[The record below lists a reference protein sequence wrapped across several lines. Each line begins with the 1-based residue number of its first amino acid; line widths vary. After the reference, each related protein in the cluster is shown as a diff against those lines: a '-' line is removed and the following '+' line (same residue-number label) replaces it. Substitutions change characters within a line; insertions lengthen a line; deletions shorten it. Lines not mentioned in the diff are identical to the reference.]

1 MNVCTYAAAAGGTWP
16 PSSQPGSTTFALS
29 WTNTHEPCITI
40 VASCSPRQSGDW
52 HQPTTTHARCT
63 QSVFAIFYANFSL
76 FGRSNLKQWMSTKL
90 IIKMELHNN
99 RVGDFRKRIKS
110 QQSDP
115 AKKIPVRCEIQFSP
129 PALPGFNNSSED
141 TIGFLIF
148 TRDAAN
154 QGMLFVLQ
162 VYSYWIVRTFPIS
175 KTEYPWEIFI
185 PAS

>member
-1 MNVCTYAAAAGGTWP
+1 MNIYQTYPLNDRA
-16 PSSQPGSTTFALS
+16 
-29 WTNTHEPCITI
+29 
-40 VASCSPRQSGDW
+40 
-52 HQPTTTHARCT
+52 
-63 QSVFAIFYANFSL
+63 
-76 FGRSNLKQWMSTKL
+76 
-90 IIKMELHNN
+90 
-99 RVGDFRKRIKS
+99 GDFCKTIKS

-162 VYSYWIVRTFPIS
+162 VYSY
-175 KTEYPWEIFI
+175 
-185 PAS
+185 